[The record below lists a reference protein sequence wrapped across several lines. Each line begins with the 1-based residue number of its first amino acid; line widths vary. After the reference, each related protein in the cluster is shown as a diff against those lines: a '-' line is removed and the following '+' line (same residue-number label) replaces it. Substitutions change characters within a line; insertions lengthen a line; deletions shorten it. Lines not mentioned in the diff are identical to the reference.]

1 MPASMYDYTIPP
13 LLRGLGVL
21 QSYLDKM
28 QATVDSGRFTGEELL
43 QARLADDMLPLGR
56 QFQIAS
62 DNAKNGPARLAGQE
76 APCRS
81 EELGLDV
88 CNPTESIDCGESIHS
103 ARRNCGE
110 FATYT
115 LASNG

>member
-1 MPASMYDYTIPP
+1 MPFIPRPATERSAIQPGRLPMPANMYYYTVPA

-28 QATVDSGRFTGEELL
+28 QAAVDAGRYTGEELL

-62 DNAKNGPARLAGQE
+62 DNAKNGPAPLTGRE
-76 APCRS
+76 APW
-81 EELGLDV
+81 
-88 CNPTESIDCGESIHS
+88 
-103 ARRNCGE
+103 
-110 FATYT
+110 F
-115 LASNG
+115 